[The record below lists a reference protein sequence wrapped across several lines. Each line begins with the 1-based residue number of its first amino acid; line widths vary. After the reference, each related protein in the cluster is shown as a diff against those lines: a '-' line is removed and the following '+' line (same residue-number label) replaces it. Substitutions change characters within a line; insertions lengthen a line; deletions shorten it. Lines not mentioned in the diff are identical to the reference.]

1 MAKWMERG
9 WHVFGMGVML
19 LWSATMSAHA
29 VIGDTP
35 EELFKRYGAGKPV
48 GAQLL
53 YKVDIYSASI
63 YFDGKKS
70 TMEIYSRLPL
80 VDGTH
85 EELTDA
91 DVQKL
96 LTIQG
101 GNQKWNAVRTKKGD
115 KTWSRQDGKVLA
127 RLKPEDKALV
137 FVDATLK

>member
-1 MAKWMERG
+1 
-9 WHVFGMGVML
+9 MGVL
-19 LWSATMSAHA
+19 AILGSTAVPLHA

-35 EELFKRYGAGKPV
+35 EQLFKRYGAGKSV
-48 GAQLL
+48 GGQLL

-85 EELTDA
+85 EELTEA

-96 LTIQG
+96 LVIQG

-127 RLKPEDKALV
+127 RFKPEDKALV
-137 FVDATLK
+137 FVDAALK